1 MAMQVLLTGSRGFI
15 GRHLTEYLKTMGYH
29 VVEVDIADGAGLK
42 VDVSS
47 PDDVFSKLSQQPIDA
62 IIHLAAIADIP
73 KTVENPYQCFKVN
86 CLGTLNM
93 LELAHRHKVSR
104 FIYFSSANYYG
115 APEKIPVEEDDRPA
129 PRTPYDHSKVA
140 AENFVWSYHNSKKL
154 PVTVLRPWKTFGE
167 YEQPNK
173 VVPRFIRACL
183 KGEPIPLYNQGRDVT
198 DLYHVQ
204 NLCHVVDLCLRNDEA
219 IGHAFNVGTGRSVSV
234 RELAEL
240 IKTLTNSTSQLQLL
254 PPRTPEESKPQI
266 SIPSIRK
273 LQTILS
279 FKPQLSLEDG
289 LLKVINYIKHSL
301 Q

>member
-1 MAMQVLLTGSRGFI
+1 MKVLLTGSEGFI
-15 GRHLTEYLKTMGYH
+15 GRHLTEYLKARGYDLI
-29 VVEVDIADGAGLK
+29 EVDMLDDADLRI
-42 VDVSS
+42 DVSS
-47 PDDVFSKLSQQPIDA
+47 PDEVFNRLSDQPVDA

-73 KTVENPYQCFKVN
+73 KTVENPYQCFKIN
-86 CLGTLNM
+86 CMGTLNM
-93 LELAHRHKVSR
+93 LELAHRLKVSR

-140 AENFVWSYHNSKKL
+140 SENLVWSYHKSKNL
-154 PVTVLRPWKTFGE
+154 PVTILRPWKTFGE

-183 KGEPIPLYNQGRDVT
+183 RGEPIPLYNHGRDVT
-198 DLYHVQ
+198 DFYHVQ
-204 NLCHVVDLCLRNDEA
+204 NLCHVVDLCLGNNQA
-219 IGHAFNVGTGRSVSV
+219 VGHAFNVGTGRRVSV

-266 SIPSIRK
+266 SIPSIKK
-273 LQTILS
+273 LETLLN

-289 LLKVINYIKHSL
+289 LLKVINHIKQSL